1 MVFLLFCILTFQCPA
16 NAKSSRTARMS
27 DGDLEPIYVEPG
39 FSTIIKFDSH
49 PEPGLI
55 GDQDGFKVEYMKNL
69 VAIKPLVSKAK
80 TNLFIFTKD
89 GQFNFQLIASRGK
102 HDNVVYAKLG
112 SDKNNF
118 QPSNKKVVVSLDELS
133 TKKINKI
140 IQSENFKLSVESI
153 AMPRSHATLVLKFA
167 IQDKSGLKNSK
178 KVEPQ
183 SLSLYQG
190 STAIKIENVFLE
202 RKKQT
207 STEIVTTGFILLR
220 SDAINKKKNLT
231 LKFTSSEKKNEL
243 QVMFSPDLGFR

>member
-1 MVFLLFCILTFQCPA
+1 
-16 NAKSSRTARMS
+16 MS

-112 SDKNNF
+112 SDKNDF

-133 TKKINKI
+133 TKKINKMI
-140 IQSENFKLSVESI
+140 ERESYKLVVESI
-153 AMPRSHATLVLKFA
+153 AMPKSHATLVLKFA
-167 IQDKSGLKNSK
+167 IQEKLSLINFK
-178 KVEPQ
+178 KIEPQ
-183 SLSLYQG
+183 ALSLYQG
-190 STAIKIENVFLE
+190 LTAIKIENVFLE
-202 RKKQT
+202 RKKQVRN
-207 STEIVTTGFILLR
+207 EVVTTGFILMR
-220 SDAINKKKNLT
+220 SDAINNKQSLI
-231 LKFTSSEKKNEL
+231 LKFKPDEKKSEL
-243 QVMFSPDLGFR
+243 QVTFSPDLGLH